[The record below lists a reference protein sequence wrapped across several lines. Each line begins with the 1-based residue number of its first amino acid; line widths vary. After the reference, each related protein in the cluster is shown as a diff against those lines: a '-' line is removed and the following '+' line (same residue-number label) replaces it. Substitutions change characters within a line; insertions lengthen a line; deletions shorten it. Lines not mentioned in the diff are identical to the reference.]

1 MTTDLVPLAPQPVT
15 DISRFENFAVPSRK
29 LTSHEKAIYRRLA
42 SDWAQLDASAQS
54 TLYASYLTG
63 KLTEFLGSIFSG
75 LINTTLDQQDASVDP
90 RGRSMLQNFH
100 NAMLQQ
106 DGQILLG
113 FKLTAARK
121 MDAVLA
127 EDYPDT
133 PPTPNVWQRMLGR
146 GT

>member
-1 MTTDLVPLAPQPVT
+1 METAVTTELVPLAPQPVT
-15 DISRFENFAVPSRK
+15 EISRFENFAVPSRK

-42 SDWAQLDASAQS
+42 SDWAQLDATAQS

-63 KLTEFLGSIFSG
+63 KLTEFLRDIFAG
-75 LINTTLDQQDASVDP
+75 LLNTTLDQQDMRVDP
-90 RGRSMLQNFH
+90 RGRGMMQTFD

-106 DGQILLG
+106 DAQTLLG

-127 EDYPDT
+127 
-133 PPTPNVWQRMLGR
+133 
-146 GT
+146 